1 MKILLTVSPR
11 FEVHDDIKYIDMK
24 SCKIGSRPS
33 LALYQLASTIR
44 EEHDVRVL
52 DPATSDFLPRER
64 ELHGK
69 GDGDLLDALHFPA
82 LEKSINGVDAIGISA
97 TSFEWFLAKIM
108 IERIKEKDPYL
119 PVIAGGIHPTI
130 ADRYILQSSKADYVV
145 RGEGEK
151 TLPELLAALQN
162 GTDLA
167 GIDGLSR
174 RQGEAVLR
182 NKDRRPMTAQEME
195 DLPLPAFDLLPS
207 GLYGKLTLETSRGCL
222 FDCSFCS
229 LPFRRSWRALSPE
242 SVLKRVEHASSFT
255 SKLYGDRKA
264 IHFVDATFVADSK
277 RAMAIFSGLEEMDLA
292 ETRIAFEGRINEMAD
307 PDILKHCRQIALDF
321 IVIGIESGYDEGLRR
336 IGKGI
341 TTGSAERFGSLSK
354 DLSSYFRY
362 GFIIGFPWETKEDCL
377 RTVSFADRM
386 VSRYGGLAVVGWYQL
401 YPGSRIWNDR
411 TQFGISE
418 GWELFDSLH
427 LRSQSFRSRLTP
439 RLSEEDIWEIDHQ
452 IDAHN
457 LMRVLDRI
465 GREKEGSSDKS
476 SDRSKD
482 SGGDDLAPAIYTPMD
497 GYFLSKTGGF
507 IDKTPP
513 YFDRQAKLLS
523 LDWT

>member
-11 FEVHDDIKYIDMK
+11 FELHDDIKYIDIK
-24 SCKIGSRPS
+24 SCKRGSRPS

-44 EEHDVRVL
+44 EEHDVQVL
-52 DPATSDFLPRER
+52 DPAISDFQPRQL
-64 ELHGK
+64 ELHGR
-69 GDGDLLDALHFPA
+69 GDVDLLDALHFPA
-82 LEKSINGVDAIGISA
+82 LEKSINGVDVIGISA

-108 IERIKEKDPYL
+108 IERIKEKDPNL
-119 PVIAGGIHPTI
+119 PVIAGGIHPSI

-151 TLPELLAALQN
+151 ALPELLAALQD
-162 GTDLA
+162 GSDLA
-167 GIDGLSR
+167 GIDGLSY

-195 DLPLPAFDLLPS
+195 ELALPAFDLMPS

-242 SVLKRVEHASSFT
+242 SVLKRVEHAANFT
-255 SKLYGDRKA
+255 SKLYGECKA

-277 RAMAIFSGLEEMDLA
+277 RALAIFAGLQEMDL
-292 ETRIAFEGRINEMAD
+292 EDTKIAFEGRINEMAN
-307 PDILKHCRQIALDF
+307 PEILKHCRKIAIDF
-321 IVIGIESGYDEGLRR
+321 IVIGIESGYNDGLRR

-341 TTGSAERFGSLSK
+341 TTRSAERFGSMSR

-362 GFIIGFPWETKEDCL
+362 GFIVGFPWETKEDC
-377 RTVSFADRM
+377 RKTIAFANRM
-386 VSRYGGLAVVGWYQL
+386 VSEYGGLAVVGWYQL
-401 YPGSRIWNDR
+401 YPGSSIWNDR
-411 TQFGISE
+411 MQFGIHE
-418 GWELFDSLH
+418 GWELFDSLQ
-427 LRSQSFRSRLTP
+427 LRSQAFRSRLTP

-452 IDAHN
+452 IDTHN
-457 LMRVLDRI
+457 IMRVLD
-465 GREKEGSSDKS
+465 SDDS
-476 SDRSKD
+476 SKD
-482 SGGDDLAPAIYTPMD
+482 RDVDDLTSAIYTPTD
-497 GYFLSKTGGF
+497 GYFLTKTGGF

-513 YFDRQAKLLS
+513 YFDLRAKLFS